1 MKNILQ
7 VALFALALGARA
19 AAFGQAPVI
28 TSFSQNGALVCSNL
42 VAGSTATV
50 EWASSLSGP
59 WNANWAGLDAVT
71 ADSNGM
77 IQVSVPMFYR
87 VRGAA
92 ATTNTA
98 PGNMVL
104 IPAGSFQMGDT
115 LDGEADA
122 LPLHPVYVSAF
133 YMDANLVSYTL
144 WQQVY
149 QWAIGHGYS
158 FDYPASGQA
167 AN

>member
-104 IPAGSFQMGDT
+104 IPAGIRTMFPG
-115 LDGEADA
+115 A
-122 LPLHPVYVSAF
+122 V
-133 YMDANLVSYTL
+133 LV
-144 WQQVY
+144 V
-149 QWAIGHGYS
+149 
-158 FDYPASGQA
+158 A
-167 AN
+167 AAPRTR